1 MLKYLEKEYKERA
14 EFLILNVNIN
24 NPAYYFYLKMDFT
37 VRERIDIP
45 YGQFMLNDF
54 VMEKNLQN

>member
-1 MLKYLEKEYKERA
+1 
-14 EFLILNVNIN
+14 LNVNIN
-24 NPAYYFYLKMDFT
+24 NPAYHFYIKMDFT

-45 YGQFMLNDF
+45 YGKFMLNDF